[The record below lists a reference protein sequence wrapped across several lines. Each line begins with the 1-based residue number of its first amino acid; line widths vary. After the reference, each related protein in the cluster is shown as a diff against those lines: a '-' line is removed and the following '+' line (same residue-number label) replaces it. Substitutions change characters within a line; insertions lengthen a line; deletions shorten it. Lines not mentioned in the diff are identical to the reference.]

1 MGGGH
6 PEDEKKSRFEELDDQ
21 QPMGFLQEFFYFLVV
36 YRNWWL
42 IPVFA
47 VLALLGLFILLGGSG
62 AAPFIYTIF

>member
-1 MGGGH
+1 M
-6 PEDEKKSRFEELDDQ
+6 DDKQSKDDQ
-21 QPMGFLQEFFYFLVV
+21 SQFEKLEGRRPMGFLQEFLYFLVV

-62 AAPFIYTIF
+62 AAPFIYTVF